1 MKKTVKD
8 WSVDIHTP
16 LKNGVGKTTVLNF
29 HEPEDFHGTGRL
41 YGISIIEQGGSIGI
55 HTHDG
60 DQETYF
66 ILEGKGEY
74 TDNGEVYEVVPG
86 DLLICRDGDSHG
98 LKNIG
103 DCDLRYVALILYTK
117 Q

>member
-1 MKKTVKD
+1 MVKNIKEC
-8 WSVDIHTP
+8 SVDKING
-16 LKNGVGKTTVLNF
+16 LKDGNGITTVINI
-29 HEPEDFHGTGRL
+29 HEKEDFNEKGRL
-41 YGISIIEQGGSIGI
+41 YGVSIIEVGGSIGY

-74 TDNGEVYEVVPG
+74 NDNGKICVIGPG
-86 DLLICRDGDSHG
+86 DVTICKNGDSHG

-103 DCDLRYVALILYTK
+103 DVDLRYMALILYA
-117 Q
+117 